1 MARASANWPHQIA
14 DGRPLDFANIAW
26 QTPSATQ
33 LQTLVVEAADEDVWR
48 RNICLFV
55 IPEHLRTRC
64 WAILALEVEA
74 MTSGSAMKPF
84 AREILEFT
92 SFKQVPVPRQCR
104 FELTVSPPGRPDLSH
119 AAEPDTVLAGSSSA
133 ERNTKHA
140 PPIARVNLGDERSA
154 MIFLNLGRRRISEM
168 LGTESAT
175 DSASDGAVQPLASDD
190 LVRRFLARFP
200 EYPLLRVLLEPGEGV
215 WLPCKDV
222 ICDVDRTGKEDL
234 DVWLV
239 LKDEG

>member
-1 MARASANWPHQIA
+1 MARASANWPRQIA

-26 QTPSATQ
+26 QTPSDGLNSKHSSLRPPTRTCGGA
-33 LQTLVVEAADEDVWR
+33 
-48 RNICLFV
+48 NICLFV

-200 EYPLLRVLLEPGEGV
+200 EYPLLRRPTRARRRRLATVQRRHLRRRPHRQRGPRRVARFEG
-215 WLPCKDV
+215 
-222 ICDVDRTGKEDL
+222 
-234 DVWLV
+234 
-239 LKDEG
+239 